1 MKKENRNKILN
12 LYDELEKTDKS
23 IEYIFYHISDV
34 LNIKYEYVVK
44 IITRNR
50 FKELKQGV

>member
-23 IEYIFYHISDV
+23 TEYIFYHISGV

-44 IITRNR
+44 IITRSR
-50 FKELKQGV
+50 FKELKQEV